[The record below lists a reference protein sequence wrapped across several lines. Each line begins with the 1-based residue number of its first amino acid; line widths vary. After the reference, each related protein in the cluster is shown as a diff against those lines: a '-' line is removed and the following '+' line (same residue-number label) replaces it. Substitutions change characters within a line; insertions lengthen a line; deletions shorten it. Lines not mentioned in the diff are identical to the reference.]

1 MDNNKLINYK
11 LNRELFSIIEN
22 IDAPI
27 YSYVKK
33 GTNLNSLLNFYKKQK
48 NKKKYYEL
56 NKKNNLLCL
65 FKEFI

>member
-1 MDNNKLINYK
+1 MNNNKL
-11 LNRELFSIIEN
+11 NRDLFSIIEN
-22 IDAPI
+22 IEAPT

-48 NKKKYYEL
+48 NKKKYNEL
-56 NKKNNLLCL
+56 SNTNNLLCL